1 MRIAPVKACVLWIYL
16 AFFLA
21 LAGSQPALAQDSGEP
36 VPAAELQTLIDVLR
50 DPATRD
56 ALIGQLEKL
65 AAEEQPA
72 ASEESG
78 QEASDSTTEQTE
90 ETASDSTSESEPAA
104 EEKKPAI
111 EPVSLVLRA
120 AQLTQEFA
128 EQIASEALEFWDRLL
143 SAPARF
149 SAIGSV
155 DSDVVVSALGDLAL
169 VIAITLAVFLVLRF
183 LARRLDRAMGRIA
196 SEVGL
201 LKTVFL
207 IIASIA
213 VDALIVVLAWASGYL
228 LTVAAFGQFGSIE
241 VRQTL
246 YLNAFLIIELVR
258 VALRALLSPAT
269 SQLRFIPLSD
279 YAAQTLSTWLGIVI
293 AIIGY
298 GNLLVVPII
307 RSNVGYFASR
317 SVSALITLVALVILT
332 ALVIAH
338 RKRVSDWLHRIM
350 NLKPEQ
356 RLFRFLARTWAVPFI
371 IYLAVLAGMVITNP
385 SGAFLPVIIAS
396 GKILA
401 AIVIGAVVTTALKR
415 AMVNGLRVPRSVNH
429 RLPMLEGRLNA
440 FVPKFLFVI
449 RYVILLIVIGYT
461 IHTLELMDV
470 RAWLSGNFGAALT
483 SHLIGVAMIILV
495 SFAIWLAFS
504 SWVDYRLNPDLG
516 RPPSARQITL
526 WTLAR
531 NAFTAILVV
540 FSVMFA
546 LSEMGI
552 DIAPLL
558 ASAGVFGLAIGFG
571 AQKMV
576 QDVITGVFI
585 QFENAMNVG
594 DVVTVGGTTGT
605 IERLTIRSVSLRD
618 LDGVFHIIPFS
629 SIDMV
634 SNYMRGFAYHVANM
648 GIAYRESVDEAKE
661 AMHEAFADLV
671 SDPKWRAEILGELE
685 WFGLTSFDDSAV
697 VVRARIKCRPG
708 SQWAVGR
715 AYNERMKRIFDER
728 GIEIP
733 FPHQTI
739 YFGEDK
745 EGKAPPAHLALQ
757 RRKSSKKDQA
767 EEGPDAKRMEE
778 PLAEP
783 TQDAPNEDPDHA

>member
-1 MRIAPVKACVLWIYL
+1 MANTLRWAL
-16 AFFLA
+16 LA
-21 LAGSQPALAQDSGEP
+21 LFIACLPIGHGGAQEAGDQAA
-36 VPAAELQTLIDVLR
+36 VPAAELQTLVDLLR

-56 ALIGQLEKL
+56 ALISQLETL
-65 AAEEQPA
+65 AKDQKDA
-72 ASEESG
+72 ASGDTEATSG
-78 QEASDSTTEQTE
+78 DGSGSP
-90 ETASDSTSESEPAA
+90 ETASDATAKEAPSDASS
-104 EEKKPAI
+104 KPPI
-111 EPVSLVLRA
+111 EPVSVVLQIA
-120 AQLTQEFA
+120 KFTQEMA
-128 EQIASEALEFWDRLL
+128 ERVAEEAAKFWDHLQR
-143 SAPARF
+143 APARF

-155 DSDVVVSALGDLAL
+155 DPEVVVDALLDLAL
-169 VIAITLAVFLVLRF
+169 VIAITISVFLLLRR
-183 LARRLDRAMGRIA
+183 LARRVNQALGALATGRGLFKTAFMILA
-196 SEVGL
+196 SV
-201 LKTVFL
+201 V
-207 IIASIA
+207 
-213 VDALIVVLAWASGYL
+213 VDTIVVVLAWASGYL
-228 LTVAAFGQFGSIE
+228 LTLVVFGQYGSIE

-269 SQLRFIPLSD
+269 SQLRFIPIPDRGARL
-279 YAAQTLSTWLGIVI
+279 LSTWLGIVI
-293 AIIGY
+293 AIVGY

-307 RSNVGYFASR
+307 RANVGYFAGR
-317 SVSALITLVALVILT
+317 SVSALFALIALAILSALVISN
-332 ALVIAH
+332 
-338 RKRVSDWLHRIM
+338 RKRVAEWLHKAM

-356 RLFRFLARTWAVPFI
+356 RLLRFLARTWAVPFLL
-371 IYLAVLAGMVITNP
+371 YLAMLCAMVITNP
-385 SGAFLPVIIAS
+385 GGTFLPVIITS
-396 GKILA
+396 GQILA
-401 AIVIGAVVTTALKR
+401 AIVIGAIVTTALKR
-415 AMVNGLRVPRSVNH
+415 SMSNGVHLPNSVTH

-440 FVPKFLFVI
+440 FVPKFLFVV
-449 RYVILLIVIGYT
+449 RYLILLSVIAFT
-461 IHTLELMDV
+461 IHTLDLVDV
-470 RAWLSGNFGAALT
+470 RAWLT
-483 SHLIGVAMIILV
+483 SSVGVTLASNLIGVALIILV
-495 SFAIWLAFS
+495 CFAIWLAFT

-516 RPPSARQITL
+516 RPPTAREITL

-531 NAFTAILVV
+531 NAFTAILLV
-540 FSVMFA
+540 FAMMFI
-546 LSEMGI
+546 LSEIGI

-576 QDVITGVFI
+576 QDVITGIFI

-605 IERLTIRSVSLRD
+605 IERLTVRSVSLRD

-648 GIAYRESVDEAKE
+648 GIAYRESIDEAKE

-671 SDPKWRAEILGELE
+671 ADPNWRSQILGDLE

-697 VVRARIKCRPG
+697 VVRARIKCLPG

-715 AYNERMKRIFDER
+715 AYNEHMKRIFDAR

-745 EGKAPPAHLALQ
+745 EGKAPPLHMVSEI
-757 RRKSSKKDQA
+757 RKPRKPEGRERSEVEA
-767 EEGPDAKRMEE
+767 EKPART
-778 PLAEP
+778 AEP
-783 TQDAPNEDPDHA
+783 TQDAPNEEPDQH